1 MKFYTL
7 RKSPPAVPLK
17 PISDAG
23 HARDA
28 ECPDGGWKPLSNEQ
42 KARLCILAREA
53 AASQNLSLKTK
64 DLAAFRQALSI
75 QACGRRI
82 SEATQSNWADLKS
95 AFQDAAGN
103 AAGAFRTQIRE
114 GDNKR
119 RVAMHKLT
127 EALKAKELNP
137 SYAASICRAQFKCP
151 LEEATAKQIWC
162 LYFTLTKRR
171 NPK

>member
-7 RKSPPAVPLK
+7 HKSKPAVRVK

-28 ECPDGGWKPLSNEQ
+28 ECPDGGWKPLTHEQ
-42 KARLCILAREA
+42 KARLSILAREA
-53 AASQNLSLKTK
+53 AIAQGRSLKK
-64 DLAAFRQALSI
+64 QDLDEFRHELAI
-75 QACGRRI
+75 HACKRRI
-82 SEATQSNWADLKS
+82 SEATQSDWADLKS
-95 AFQDAAGN
+95 AFQDAAGKPE
-103 AAGAFRTQIRE
+103 AAFRTQMRE

-127 EALKAKELNP
+127 TALAAKGLAP
-137 SYAASICRAQFKCP
+137 AYAGSICRAQFKCP

-162 LYFTLTKRR
+162 LFYTVQNRR
-171 NPK
+171 K